1 MACLIYTIILKFKE
15 DIVKKLLPDVT
26 EVLTLTDESHI
37 ITRYLT
43 NTNSCTYDSPAG
55 APNSG

>member
-26 EVLTLTDESHI
+26 KVLTLTDESHLES
-37 ITRYLT
+37 RYLM
-43 NTNSCTYDSPAG
+43 NTNGCTYRTG
-55 APNSG
+55 VIVPN